1 MDKKKNML
9 GNVTFTGNV
18 TFNGPMFDIHD
29 NENVFISS
37 GKPQEKTDNADETH
51 QTATDIPVVL
61 KSEEAEEM
69 MEDLVDAGL
78 LDEEWQTVN
87 LSGTEQALVAKA
99 VSGKL
104 DIKDVWQV
112 FGSLWSVKPETLR
125 TYFNRALE
133 QKKSLSFQEKLKNI
147 LD

>member
-1 MDKKKNML
+1 MDRKKNMF

-37 GKPQEKTDNADETH
+37 GKSQGETDNADEMH
-51 QTATDIPVVL
+51 QAAIEKPASLTT
-61 KSEEAEEM
+61 KEAENI
-69 MEDLVDAGL
+69 MENLVDAGL
-78 LDEEWQTVN
+78 LDEEWQTIN
-87 LSGTEQALVAKA
+87 LSGTEQALVAKT

-104 DIKDVWQV
+104 DIKDVWQA
-112 FGSLWSVKPETLR
+112 FGSLWNIKPETLR

-147 LD
+147 LG